1 MEKVIIFGIGKIG
14 KKYVD
19 YCIEQGVKEL
29 ELVDSNNGL
38 WGTEYR
44 GRKISSPAE
53 ISWQEYDLV
62 VTAVND
68 ANRAEIIDQLVT
80 VHRVPKEKIVSW
92 RETIVLSDKEIYNWG
107 DMAFDKTV
115 DTGKILTGIELS
127 IKLEADSLNDLEKFC
142 FLEKHKCINKL
153 MHYFEA
159 YDRFFQKYRGKNV
172 TILEIGVNKGGS
184 LQMWKKYFN
193 TSNNKVQVYG
203 IDIDPA
209 CKMLEEENIEIFI
222 GSQEDREFLK
232 NVKKRIG
239 KVDILIDDGGH
250 TMNQQIVTFEELFDL
265 VDEEG
270 IYLCED
276 THTSYMERY
285 GGEYRGTTF
294 IEYSKN
300 FIDLVH
306 VQYSETDELARNKY
320 SDEIKFI
327 TYCDSMVFIEKK
339 KKTTKSISV
348 CVERQ

>member
-1 MEKVIIFGIGKIG
+1 MERVIIYGIGIIG
-14 KKYVD
+14 KEYVD

-29 ELVDSNNGL
+29 KLVDSNSSL

-44 GRKISSPAE
+44 GIKICNPTE
-53 ISWQEYDLV
+53 IKWDEYDLV

-68 ANRAEIIDQLVT
+68 KNREKIYEQLVT
-80 VHRVPKEKIVSW
+80 VYKVLKEKIVSH
-92 RETIVLSDKEIYNWG
+92 RETIVLSDKEIYNIG
-107 DMAFDKTV
+107 DMVFDKAV
-115 DTGKILTGIELS
+115 DTGKVLTGIELGS
-127 IKLEADSLNDLEKFC
+127 KLQDDSLNDLEKFY
-142 FLEKHKCINKL
+142 FKEEHKCVNKW

-159 YDRFFQKYRGKNV
+159 YDRFFSKYRGKDI
-172 TILEIGVNKGGS
+172 TILEIGVFKGGS

-193 TSNNKVQVYG
+193 TSNNKVRVYG
-203 IDIDPA
+203 IDVDPA

-222 GSQEDREFLK
+222 GSQEDREFLRK
-232 NVKKRIG
+232 VKREIG

-276 THTSYMERY
+276 THTSYMENY
-285 GGEYRGTTF
+285 GGIYGGNTF

-300 FIDLVH
+300 LIDFIH
-306 VQYSETDELARNKY
+306 VQYSETDELVRNKY

-339 KKTTKSISV
+339 KRTTKSISV